1 MHANPA
7 PGWAAYAVIAAGGKP
22 PGLRLEQINMEEH
35 HGTLAEGALG
45 MSEAIVMGVAGTAPA
60 FSVAATTATL
70 VAAVGGLSAASILY
84 CGLIMF
90 GVTLAFM
97 HLNKTDPNAGASY
110 SWVGREFNATLGFF
124 AGWALLAASAV
135 FMVSGTIPAAT
146 ATLLLVA
153 PSLAADSRW
162 VSAVAA
168 GWLLAVSAVIL
179 KGIKPTSYTQIL
191 MTTIEVAVLVIV
203 VAAAF
208 IHFGAH
214 PVRTIGIAQWVPTA
228 FSPSQ
233 FAAGALTALFFFWG
247 WDVTANLNEET
258 RDASRSAGQAAF
270 WAMVI
275 VILLFISFV
284 AAALVVLTDE
294 EIRKSGTNIVF
305 AVADK
310 LFPRPWSYMAVL
322 AVMLSSIGTLETSIL
337 QFTRTLFALGR
348 GGALHPRFAKLH
360 PRWRTPWIA
369 TLSITVLGLILL
381 FLASS
386 FPNINTILKD
396 SVNAIG
402 LQVAFYYSLT
412 GLACAWHFRRIAR
425 ISVRDALLLVLWP
438 LMSAGFLI
446 FIAVYSLRTFD
457 MTTTI
462 VGVGGI
468 AIGILPLLL
477 NRNRVKASNK
487 HTIGHPNR

>member
-1 MHANPA
+1 MHDHN
-7 PGWAAYAVIAAGGKP
+7 
-22 PGLRLEQINMEEH
+22 
-35 HGTLAEGALG
+35 GTLAQGALG
-45 MSEAIVMGVAGTAPA
+45 TFESIVMGVAGTAPA

-110 SWVGREFNATLGFF
+110 VWVGREFNPTLGFF
-124 AGWALLAASAV
+124 AGWALLVASAV

-146 ATLLLVA
+146 ATLLLVS
-153 PSLAADSRW
+153 PQLAAEPRW
-162 VSAVAA
+162 VTAVAA
-168 GWLLAVSAVIL
+168 GWLIAVSAVIL

-191 MTTIEVAVLVIV
+191 MTATEVAILVIV
-203 VAAAF
+203 AAAAF
-208 IHFGAH
+208 IHFGTD
-214 PVRTIGIAQWVPTA
+214 PVRHLGVAEWLPTT
-228 FSPSQ
+228 FSPEQ

-258 RDASRSAGQAAF
+258 RDAARSAGLAAF

-275 VILLFISFV
+275 VILLFITFV
-284 AAALVVLTDE
+284 TGALIALTDE
-294 EIRKSGTNIVF
+294 EIQKSSTNIVF

-337 QFTRTLFALGR
+337 QFTRTLFSLGR
-348 GGALHPRFAKLH
+348 GGALHPRFAKLQ

-369 TLSITVLGLILL
+369 TLTITILGLVLL
-381 FLASS
+381 LLASTLAD
-386 FPNINTILKD
+386 INTILKD

-402 LQVAFYYSLT
+402 FQVAFYYSLT
-412 GLACAWHFRRIAR
+412 GLACAWHYRRPAR
-425 ISVRDALLLVLWP
+425 EGAREALLLVLWP
-438 LMSAGFLI
+438 LVSAGFLV
-446 FIAVYSLRTFD
+446 FIAIYSIRAFD
-457 MTTTI
+457 LTTTI
-462 VGVGGI
+462 VGIGGI
-468 AIGILPLLL
+468 AIGIVPLML
-477 NRNRVKASNK
+477 NRKRLKKNNK
-487 HTIGHPNR
+487 DGLGFPPN